1 MQSNAETAVQIGSDP
16 DALVMSGINKSFG
29 RTAVLTNFCL
39 SVPSGQR
46 LALIGGSGSG
56 KTTILRL
63 IAGLDRPDSG
73 SIHVFGSQL
82 PDRQFVNRIIPTDP
96 PDQRESRRH
105 VGMVFQQF
113 NLFSHL
119 TVLENVTEAPIHVL
133 KKSRADARLQ
143 AMSLLDSVGLADFAN
158 RYPHQLSGGQQQ
170 RVAIARALA
179 LHPRLLLLDE
189 ITASLDPERVMEV
202 LTVVRSLAADR
213 LITFVIVTHEMGFA
227 RAVADRVVFMQSG
240 SIVEDSASQ
249 QFFNTPRDPRS
260 RAFLQLVG

>member
-1 MQSNAETAVQIGSDP
+1 LPGNPEELAPTVSEP

-29 RTAVLTNFCL
+29 KTAVLSNFSL

-46 LALIGGSGSG
+46 VAVIGGSGSG

-63 IAGLDRPDSG
+63 VAGLDRPDSG
-73 SIHVFGSQL
+73 AIHVFGSQL
-82 PDRQFVNRIIPTDP
+82 PDRQLENRLIPSDP
-96 PDQRESRRH
+96 PGQCEPRQH

-119 TVLENVTEAPIHVL
+119 TVLENVTEAPIHAL
-133 KKSRADARLQ
+133 KKPRAEARLQ
-143 AMSLLDSVGLADFAN
+143 AMSLLDSVGLAEFAN

-179 LHPRLLLLDE
+179 LRPRLLLLDE

-202 LTVVRSLAADR
+202 LTVVKSLASDR

-240 SIVEDSASQ
+240 SIIEDSETQ
-249 QFFNTPRDPRS
+249 EFFSAPRDPRS